1 MQAPAATLDH
11 YVFVFDRYTLDP
23 QRRSLMRG
31 ESEVVLGSRALDLLI
46 ALVENVDAVLSRDYL
61 VSRVWPTTVVEDS
74 SLRVHVA
81 ALRRALEDGHEER
94 RRIVN
99 VPGRG
104 YSFIGPVSKEP
115 RALLLVTAAKPPP
128 PATAVASALPGLVGR
143 DQTIAAAEAMLDSSR
158 VITIVGPGGI
168 GKSSLALH
176 LLARRA
182 HVVADRAFRVDL
194 SDVGSRHP
202 AEQVA
207 GVLGV
212 PPSDLMSALQRA
224 PTVLLLD
231 NCERVLEEVAAFVE
245 QVSLHSP
252 HVQLVCT
259 CLEPLHVVGE
269 RVIRLEPLAN
279 APQSVSTLK
288 EALHFPAIGL
298 LVERARAAADSVAFD
313 DADVPR
319 LRALCELLDGVPL
332 AIELAAVRI
341 ESVGLNGL
349 TERPGDLLD
358 VLTRG
363 RRSAPPRHRSL
374 RAVIDRSYELLDA
387 DERRVFCGLSVFNV
401 SFSLTRAVAVV
412 GPPFG
417 PAAIEAIVLTLVDK
431 SMAVSCPEAGREED
445 GTCFRLPGM
454 LRHYGRECLAGMT
467 DMAHV
472 HERYAQEVLRSLSS
486 GLPDLAPSATA
497 SSGA

>member
-1 MQAPAATLDH
+1 LDH

-31 ESEVVLGSRALDLLI
+31 GSEVVLGSRALDLLI
-46 ALVENVDAVLSRDYL
+46 ALVENVDDVLSRDYL

-104 YSFIGPVSKEP
+104 YSFIGPVSKALRQGTAAAPP
-115 RALLLVTAAKPPP
+115 RA
-128 PATAVASALPGLVGR
+128 ATAVESALAPLVGR
-143 DQTIAAAEAMLDSSR
+143 DHTIAAAEAMLDNSR

-224 PTVLLLD
+224 PSVLLLD
-231 NCERVLEEVAAFVE
+231 NCELVLEEVAAFVG

-252 HVQLVCT
+252 HAQLVCT
-259 CLEPLHVVGE
+259 CLEPLNVVGE
-269 RVIRLEPLAN
+269 RVIRLEPLVN
-279 APQSVSTLK
+279 SPQSISTLK
-288 EALHFPAIGL
+288 EALRFPAIGL

-319 LRALCELLDGVPL
+319 LRVLCELLDGVPL

-349 TERPGDLLD
+349 TERPGDLLN

-387 DERRVFCGLSVFNV
+387 DERRVFCGLSVFDV
-401 SFSLTRAVAVV
+401 SFSLTSAVAVV

-417 PAAIEAIVLTLVDK
+417 PAAIEEIVLTLVDK
-431 SMAVSCPEAGREED
+431 SMVVSCPEAGREED

-454 LRHYGRECLAGMT
+454 LRHYGRERLAGMA
-467 DMAHV
+467 DVAHV
-472 HERYAQEVLRSLSS
+472 HERYAEEVRQPVRS
-486 GLPDLAPSATA
+486 GLPDQAPSATA
-497 SSGA
+497 SSSA

>member
-1 MQAPAATLDH
+1 LDH

-31 ESEVVLGSRALDLLI
+31 GSEVVLGSRALDLLI
-46 ALVENVDAVLSRDYL
+46 ALVENVDDVLSRDYL

-99 VPGRG
+99 VLGRG
-104 YSFIGPVSKEP
+104 YSFIGPVSK
-115 RALLLVTAAKPPP
+115 ALRQGTAAAPPR
-128 PATAVASALPGLVGR
+128 PATAVESALAPLVGR
-143 DQTIAAAEAMLDSSR
+143 DHTIAATEAMLDSSR

-224 PTVLLLD
+224 PSVLLLD
-231 NCERVLEEVAAFVE
+231 NCELVLEEVAAFVG

-252 HVQLVCT
+252 HAQLVCT
-259 CLEPLHVVGE
+259 CLEPLNVVGE

-279 APQSVSTLK
+279 SPQSISTLK
-288 EALHFPAIGL
+288 EALRFPAIGL

-349 TERPGDLLD
+349 TERPGDLLN

-387 DERRVFCGLSVFNV
+387 DERRVFCGLSVFDV
-401 SFSLTRAVAVV
+401 SFSLTSAVAVV

-417 PAAIEAIVLTLVDK
+417 PAAIEEIVLTLVDK
-431 SMAVSCPEAGREED
+431 SMVVSCPEAGREED

-454 LRHYGRECLAGMT
+454 LRHYGRERLAGMA
-467 DMAHV
+467 DVAHV
-472 HERYAQEVLRSLSS
+472 HERYAEEVRQPVRS
-486 GLPDLAPSATA
+486 GLPDQAPSATA
-497 SSGA
+497 SSSA